1 MGEILN
7 DTPDRDPAWSVS
19 AEVNRRPA
27 ICIAASNFELE
38 SVVET
43 LIQSKRHGYFTF
55 VTVSESTDPTIAALA
70 EELDAGVIEL
80 DGRDV
85 DRSRSVVERIARV
98 LGFPGVL
105 YVTRPGARIDYSRC
119 EDAVET
125 ASRFGVH
132 APTVSEADAAE
143 TGVLVA
149 IPAYNEGRTVADV
162 VAAADEHADEVL
174 VVDDGSDDETVAVAE
189 RAGATVIE
197 HERNRGYGAA
207 LKTAF
212 AEASHRDVDW
222 LVILDGDGQ
231 HDPADIPK
239 LLDEREEDADVV
251 IGSRFQDDAE
261 LRMPLYRLFGLL
273 IVNVL
278 TNLSLGVVRR
288 RSWVSDTQSG
298 FRAYSREAIRSLAA
312 DDGIE
317 DGMEASTD
325 ILYHANEHDYVVDEV
340 GTTIRYDGED
350 TNSQNPLLHG
360 MALVGNVVRTVER
373 ERPLTA
379 LGLPGVLAVTVGVGF
394 GYWTVANYL
403 QTGTFPAGLAL
414 VCLFGTFLGSLLVLV
429 SVVLHSL
436 NSHLDG
442 LSKHR
447 ARREL

>member
-1 MGEILN
+1 
-7 DTPDRDPAWSVS
+7 
-19 AEVNRRPA
+19 
-27 ICIAASNFELE
+27 
-38 SVVET
+38 
-43 LIQSKRHGYFTF
+43 
-55 VTVSESTDPTIAALA
+55 
-70 EELDAGVIEL
+70 
-80 DGRDV
+80 
-85 DRSRSVVERIARV
+85 
-98 LGFPGVL
+98 
-105 YVTRPGARIDYSRC
+105 
-119 EDAVET
+119 
-125 ASRFGVH
+125 
-132 APTVSEADAAE
+132 
-143 TGVLVA
+143 
-149 IPAYNEGRTVADV
+149 
-162 VAAADEHADEVL
+162 
-174 VVDDGSDDETVAVAE
+174 
-189 RAGATVIE
+189 
-197 HERNRGYGAA
+197 
-207 LKTAF
+207 
-212 AEASHRDVDW
+212 
-222 LVILDGDGQ
+222 
-231 HDPADIPK
+231 
-239 LLDEREEDADVV
+239 
-251 IGSRFQDDAE
+251 
-261 LRMPLYRLFGLL
+261 MPLYRLFGLL